1 MAASWLLLPTTGAS
15 GAAIGPSDNCGLEGV
30 EGKVTG
36 NSTLVVDVL
45 EVLLGFDELAG
56 TVELVVVDVPEVLLG
71 FDELAGTVELV
82 VVDVPE
88 VLLGFD
94 ELAGTVELVVVDVLE
109 VLLGFDEL
117 AGTVELVVVDV
128 PEVLLGLTADELVV
142 PIELGILLSSLSAS
156 TLFAIVLTSPDLESN
171 TC

>member
-56 TVELVVVDVPEVLLG
+56 TVELVVVDV
-71 FDELAGTVELV
+71 
-82 VVDVPE
+82 
-88 VLLGFD
+88 
-94 ELAGTVELVVVDVLE
+94 LE

-117 AGTVELVVVDV
+117 AGTVVLVVVDA

>member
-1 MAASWLLLPTTGAS
+1 MLFPTTGAS
-15 GAAIGPSDNCGLEGV
+15 GATIGPSDNCGLEGV

-56 TVELVVVDVPEVLLG
+56 TVEMVVVDVPEVLLG
-71 FDELAGTVELV
+71 FDG
-82 VVDVPE
+82 
-88 VLLGFD
+88 
-94 ELAGTVELVVVDVLE
+94 
-109 VLLGFDEL
+109 L

-142 PIELGILLSSLSAS
+142 PIELGILLPSLSAS